1 MGGSSVTSG
10 MPEHEP
16 AKAARQL
23 GDETAE
29 IARVVVEAAPGVEK
43 IPAAERVYAYVK
55 AAILDRTYPGGELLT
70 EGELA
75 TAVGVSRTPVREALL
90 RLEESGLVKLYPKKG
105 ALVLPVLPQEI
116 DDVLEAR
123 ELIETHAAAK
133 VWPRR
138 KQLIEILTQRVDE
151 MRAHRKAGDAK
162 TFLEADRAFHE
173 AIVDAAGNQILAK
186 LYNSLRDRQVR
197 MGVPGIEVQ
206 PVRMH
211 RSIAAHQENDDR
223 YARARPSIS
232 RRSAVSSS
240 SSPTSS
246 SHAVSLERSITPG
259 RWSRTRPQDA
269 SPRLKSRRSGRSPS
283 AAGL

>member
-1 MGGSSVTSG
+1 MVGGE
-10 MPEHEP
+10 PEQVP
-16 AKAARQL
+16 ASDALVL

-55 AAILDRTYPGGELLT
+55 AAILDRAYPGGELLT

-90 RLEESGLVKLYPKKG
+90 RLEASGLVKLYPKRG

-138 KQLIEILTQRVDE
+138 KQLVEKLVPLVQE
-151 MRAHRKAGDAK
+151 MRTHRKAGDAK
-162 TFLEADRAFHE
+162 SFLVADRVFHE
-173 AIVDAAGNQILAK
+173 AIVDAAGNQILAR

-197 MGVPGIEVQ
+197 MGVPGIQVQ
-206 PVRMH
+206 PVRMDK
-211 RSIAAHQENDDR
+211 SITAHQEMIEALGGNSVKR
-223 YARARPSIS
+223 FRELVIAHIA
-232 RRSAVSSS
+232 
-240 SSPTSS
+240 
-246 SHAVSLERSITPG
+246 E
-259 RWSRTRPQDA
+259 
-269 SPRLKSRRSGRSPS
+269 
-283 AAGL
+283 AAGDLRGTR

>member
-1 MGGSSVTSG
+1 MGGSSVASG
-10 MPEHEP
+10 EP
-16 AKAARQL
+16 VQAPDALVL

-55 AAILDRTYPGGELLT
+55 AAILDRAYPGGELLT

-116 DDVLEAR
+116 EDVLEAR
-123 ELIETHAAAK
+123 ELIET
-133 VWPRR
+133 
-138 KQLIEILTQRVDE
+138 LTQRVDE
-151 MRAHRKAGDAK
+151 MRACRKTGDAK
-162 TFLEADRAFHE
+162 SFLEADRAFHE
-173 AIVDAAGNQILAK
+173 AIVGAAGNQILAK

-206 PVRMH
+206 PARMDK
-211 RSIAAHQENDDR
+211 SITAHQEMIDALGGNSVKRFRELVVSHIDTAAADL
-223 YARARPSIS
+223 
-232 RRSAVSSS
+232 RS
-240 SSPTSS
+240 
-246 SHAVSLERSITPG
+246 
-259 RWSRTRPQDA
+259 TR
-269 SPRLKSRRSGRSPS
+269 
-283 AAGL
+283 

>member
-1 MGGSSVTSG
+1 VVGGE
-10 MPEHEP
+10 PEQVP
-16 AKAARQL
+16 ASDALVL

-55 AAILDRTYPGGELLT
+55 AAILDRAYPGGELLT

-90 RLEESGLVKLYPKKG
+90 RLEASGLVKLYPKRG

-138 KQLIEILTQRVDE
+138 KQLIETLTRHVDE
-151 MRAHRKAGDAK
+151 MRGHRKAGDAK
-162 TFLEADRAFHE
+162 SFLEADRAFHE

-197 MGVPGIEVQ
+197 MGVPGIQVQ
-206 PVRMH
+206 PVRMDK
-211 RSIAAHQENDDR
+211 SITAHQEMIDALGANSVKRFRELVIAHID
-223 YARARPSIS
+223 
-232 RRSAVSSS
+232 SAS
-240 SSPTSS
+240 
-246 SHAVSLERSITPG
+246 ADLRG
-259 RWSRTRPQDA
+259 TR
-269 SPRLKSRRSGRSPS
+269 
-283 AAGL
+283 

>member
-1 MGGSSVTSG
+1 MVGG
-10 MPEHEP
+10 EP
-16 AKAARQL
+16 AQAPDALIL

-55 AAILDRTYPGGELLT
+55 AAILDRVYPGGELVT

-90 RLEESGLVKLYPKKG
+90 RLEESGLVKLYPKRG

-138 KQLIEILTQRVDE
+138 KRLIETLTERVDE
-151 MRAHRKAGDAK
+151 MRAHRNAGDAK
-162 TFLEADRAFHE
+162 SFLEADRAFHE

-206 PVRMH
+206 PVRMDK
-211 RSIAAHQENDDR
+211 SITAHQEMIDALGANSVKRFRELVIAHIAEAASDLR
-223 YARARPSIS
+223 
-232 RRSAVSSS
+232 
-240 SSPTSS
+240 
-246 SHAVSLERSITPG
+246 G
-259 RWSRTRPQDA
+259 TR
-269 SPRLKSRRSGRSPS
+269 
-283 AAGL
+283 

>member
-1 MGGSSVTSG
+1 MGWSAVAGGDATND
-10 MPEHEP
+10 
-16 AKAARQL
+16 ALTL

-29 IARVVVEAAPGVEK
+29 IARVVVEAAPGVDK

-116 DDVLEAR
+116 EDVLEAR

-138 KQLIEILTQRVDE
+138 KQLIEALTARVDE
-151 MRAHRKAGDAK
+151 MRAHRKDGDAK
-162 TFLEADRAFHE
+162 SFLEADRAFHE

-206 PVRMH
+206 PARMDK
-211 RSIAAHQENDDR
+211 SIAAHQEMIEALGGNSVKRFRELVIAHIETAATDLR
-223 YARARPSIS
+223 
-232 RRSAVSSS
+232 
-240 SSPTSS
+240 
-246 SHAVSLERSITPG
+246 G
-259 RWSRTRPQDA
+259 TR
-269 SPRLKSRRSGRSPS
+269 
-283 AAGL
+283 

>member
-1 MGGSSVTSG
+1 MVGGD
-10 MPEHEP
+10 P
-16 AKAARQL
+16 AQAPDALIL

-55 AAILDRTYPGGELLT
+55 AAILDRAYPGGELLT

-90 RLEESGLVKLYPKKG
+90 RLEESGLVKLYPKRG

-138 KQLIEILTQRVDE
+138 KRLIEALTERVDE
-151 MRAHRKAGDAK
+151 MRAHRKSGDAK
-162 TFLEADRAFHE
+162 SFLEADRAFHE

-206 PVRMH
+206 PVRMDK
-211 RSIAAHQENDDR
+211 SITAHQEMIEALGGNSVKRFRELVIAHIAEAASDLR
-223 YARARPSIS
+223 
-232 RRSAVSSS
+232 
-240 SSPTSS
+240 
-246 SHAVSLERSITPG
+246 G
-259 RWSRTRPQDA
+259 TR
-269 SPRLKSRRSGRSPS
+269 
-283 AAGL
+283 

>member
-1 MGGSSVTSG
+1 V
-10 MPEHEP
+10 PEHEP
-16 AKAARQL
+16 ARTAFEL

-55 AAILDRTYPGGELLT
+55 AAILDRVYPGGELLT

-138 KQLIEILTQRVDE
+138 KQLIETLTQRVDE
-151 MRAHRKAGDAK
+151 MRAHHRSGDAK
-162 TFLEADRAFHE
+162 SFLEADRAFHE
-173 AIVDAAGNQILAK
+173 AIVGAAGNEILAK

-197 MGVPGIEVQ
+197 MGVPGIQ
-206 PVRMH
+206 VRPARMDK
-211 RSIAAHQENDDR
+211 SITAHQEMIDALGGNSVRRFRELVVAHINEAATDLR
-223 YARARPSIS
+223 SS
-232 RRSAVSSS
+232 R
-240 SSPTSS
+240 
-246 SHAVSLERSITPG
+246 
-259 RWSRTRPQDA
+259 
-269 SPRLKSRRSGRSPS
+269 
-283 AAGL
+283 

>member
-1 MGGSSVTSG
+1 VVGG
-10 MPEHEP
+10 EP
-16 AKAARQL
+16 AQAPDALIL

-55 AAILDRTYPGGELLT
+55 AAILDRIYPGGELVT

-90 RLEESGLVKLYPKKG
+90 RLEESGLVKLYPKRG

-138 KQLIEILTQRVDE
+138 KRLIETLTERVDE

-162 TFLEADRAFHE
+162 SFLEADRAFHE

-206 PVRMH
+206 PVRMDK
-211 RSIAAHQENDDR
+211 SITAHQEMIDALGANSVKRFRELVIAHIAEAASDLR
-223 YARARPSIS
+223 
-232 RRSAVSSS
+232 
-240 SSPTSS
+240 
-246 SHAVSLERSITPG
+246 G
-259 RWSRTRPQDA
+259 TR
-269 SPRLKSRRSGRSPS
+269 
-283 AAGL
+283 

>member
-1 MGGSSVTSG
+1 MTSG
-10 MPEHEP
+10 VPEHEP
-16 AKAARQL
+16 ASVALEL

-105 ALVLPVLPQEI
+105 ALVRPVVPQEI

-138 KQLIEILTQRVDE
+138 KQLIETLTQRVDE

-173 AIVDAAGNQILAK
+173 AIVGAAGNEILAK
-186 LYNSLRDRQVR
+186 LYDSLRDRQVR
-197 MGVPGIEVQ
+197 MGVPGIEMQ
-206 PVRMH
+206 PARMDK
-211 RSIAAHQENDDR
+211 SIVAHQEMIDALGGNSVKRFRDLV
-223 YARARPSIS
+223 
-232 RRSAVSSS
+232 VSHID
-240 SSPTSS
+240 T
-246 SHAVSLERSITPG
+246 AAADLRG
-259 RWSRTRPQDA
+259 TR
-269 SPRLKSRRSGRSPS
+269 
-283 AAGL
+283 

>member
-1 MGGSSVTSG
+1 M
-10 MPEHEP
+10 E
-16 AKAARQL
+16 L

-75 TAVGVSRTPVREALL
+75 AAVGVSRTPVREALL

-105 ALVLPVLPQEI
+105 VLILPVLPQEI

-138 KQLIEILTQRVDE
+138 KQLIESLTDRVDE
-151 MRAHRKAGDAK
+151 MRAYRKSGDTK
-162 TFLEADRAFHE
+162 SFLESDRAFHE
-173 AIVDAAGNQILAK
+173 AIVGAAGNEILSR

-197 MGVPGIEVQ
+197 MGVPGIEMQ
-206 PVRMH
+206 PVRMDK
-211 RSIAAHQENDDR
+211 SITAHQEMIEALGGNSVKRFRELVIAHIDTAAADL
-223 YARARPSIS
+223 
-232 RRSAVSSS
+232 RS
-240 SSPTSS
+240 
-246 SHAVSLERSITPG
+246 
-259 RWSRTRPQDA
+259 TR
-269 SPRLKSRRSGRSPS
+269 
-283 AAGL
+283 

>member
-1 MGGSSVTSG
+1 VKEFYMSGGV
-10 MPEHEP
+10 PETGP
-16 AKAARQL
+16 ANSAEGNRIRPDLQL

-29 IARVVVEAAPGVEK
+29 IARVVVEAAPGAEK

-55 AAILDRTYPGGELLT
+55 AAILDRAYPGGELLT

-75 TAVGVSRTPVREALL
+75 SAVGVSRTPVREALL

-116 DDVLEAR
+116 NDVLEAR

-138 KQLIEILTQRVDE
+138 KQLIEALTRRVEE

-162 TFLEADRAFHE
+162 SFLEADRAFHE
-173 AIVDAAGNQILAK
+173 AIVDAAGNEILSK

-197 MGVPGIEVQ
+197 MGVSGIEVQ
-206 PVRMH
+206 PARMDK
-211 RSIAAHQENDDR
+211 SITAHQEMINALGGNSVKRFRELVVGHID
-223 YARARPSIS
+223 
-232 RRSAVSSS
+232 
-240 SSPTSS
+240 
-246 SHAVSLERSITPG
+246 
-259 RWSRTRPQDA
+259 
-269 SPRLKSRRSGRSPS
+269 S
-283 AAGL
+283 AAADLRGSR

>member
-1 MGGSSVTSG
+1 MASG
-10 MPEHEP
+10 VPGEQP
-16 AKAARQL
+16 VL

-29 IARVVVEAAPGVEK
+29 IARVVAEAGPGVEK

-55 AAILDRTYPGGELLT
+55 AAILDRAYPGGELLT

-116 DDVLEAR
+116 NDVLEAR
-123 ELIETHAAAK
+123 ELLETHAASK

-138 KQLIEILTQRVDE
+138 KQLIEALTAKVDE

-162 TFLEADRAFHE
+162 SFLEADRAFHE
-173 AIVDAAGNQILAK
+173 AIVGAAGNEILAK

-197 MGVPGIEVQ
+197 MGVPGIEVM
-206 PVRMH
+206 PARMDKSIVAHTEMIEALGGNSVKRFRELVVSHIEVAAADLRGVR
-211 RSIAAHQENDDR
+211 
-223 YARARPSIS
+223 
-232 RRSAVSSS
+232 
-240 SSPTSS
+240 
-246 SHAVSLERSITPG
+246 
-259 RWSRTRPQDA
+259 
-269 SPRLKSRRSGRSPS
+269 
-283 AAGL
+283 

>member
-1 MGGSSVTSG
+1 MTSG
-10 MPEHEP
+10 VPENGPTVSASASGSALE
-16 AKAARQL
+16 L

-55 AAILDRTYPGGELLT
+55 AAILDRVYPGGELLT

-105 ALVLPVLPQEI
+105 ALVQPVLPQEI

-123 ELIETHAAAK
+123 ELLETHAAAK

-138 KQLIEILTQRVDE
+138 KQLVETLTQRVDE
-151 MRAHRKAGDAK
+151 MREHRRSGNAK
-162 TFLEADRAFHE
+162 SFLEADRAFHE
-173 AIVDAAGNQILAK
+173 AIVGAAGNQILAK

-197 MGVPGIEVQ
+197 MGVPGIEMQ
-206 PVRMH
+206 PARMDK
-211 RSIAAHQENDDR
+211 SIASHQEMIDALGGNSVKRFRELVVAHIDTASADLR
-223 YARARPSIS
+223 SS
-232 RRSAVSSS
+232 R
-240 SSPTSS
+240 
-246 SHAVSLERSITPG
+246 
-259 RWSRTRPQDA
+259 
-269 SPRLKSRRSGRSPS
+269 
-283 AAGL
+283 

>member
-1 MGGSSVTSG
+1 MGGSSVVG
-10 MPEHEP
+10 GDP
-16 AKAARQL
+16 AQAPDALIL

-55 AAILDRTYPGGELLT
+55 AAILDRAYPGGELLT

-90 RLEESGLVKLYPKKG
+90 RLEESGLVKLYPKRG

-138 KQLIEILTQRVDE
+138 KRLIEALTERVDE
-151 MRAHRKAGDAK
+151 MRAHRKSGDAK
-162 TFLEADRAFHE
+162 SFLEADRAFHE

-206 PVRMH
+206 PVRMDK
-211 RSIAAHQENDDR
+211 SITAHQEMIEALGGNSVKRFRELVIAHIAEAASDLR
-223 YARARPSIS
+223 
-232 RRSAVSSS
+232 
-240 SSPTSS
+240 
-246 SHAVSLERSITPG
+246 G
-259 RWSRTRPQDA
+259 TR
-269 SPRLKSRRSGRSPS
+269 
-283 AAGL
+283 